1 MSIRMLAMLAL
12 AAASLGAASVEAQ
25 APAAPVTDVAP
36 PRAEERN
43 SAGAVVLENSPVP
56 AQRSKAAES
65 PPSPG
70 AGPVGRGVM
79 RATKRAQTRAD
90 RASAR
95 AAKADLQRRRDAG
108 QTVD

>member
-1 MSIRMLAMLAL
+1 MSNRMLATLAL
-12 AAASLGAASVEAQ
+12 VAASLGAANARAQ
-25 APAAPVTDVAP
+25 APAPVTDVAP

-65 PPSPG
+65 PASPG
-70 AGPVGRGVM
+70 AGAVGRGVM

-95 AAKADLQRRRDAG
+95 AAKADLERRRAAS
-108 QTVD
+108 QTDN